1 MRSNMSLN
9 LVSVVIIIVLGFRG
23 LCFTMV
29 EATER

>member
-1 MRSNMSLN
+1 MVLHQVKQIG
-9 LVSVVIIIVLGFRG
+9 LIILGLRG